1 MNKNNLRRFTFLA
14 PVLVSIL
21 VIAGCRETGERFIEA
36 QMASQFITQRNS
48 DACFTSLDR
57 LPIPSLESLF
67 APPEGM
73 VMAGFITTWAPGA
86 DPIPCNRFK
95 RAEVQGMFKFNS
107 RGLSDPPTRMALLE
121 LVEFQPLAG
130 SVRVGSRTTC
140 NFKVLSKRYPNAL
153 DGRFHHGL
161 DIMSGAT
168 ELASRPRSIVVPGG
182 AGRWNAVVTD
192 EVLQT
197 SRSPADVYAPTVFLV
212 VQNDAA
218 FDGNQ
223 TSACAGNF
231 RFRLRLFTDG

>member
-1 MNKNNLRRFTFLA
+1 MNNNALRRLA
-14 PVLVSIL
+14 LLTPVLVSIL
-21 VIAGCRETGERFIEA
+21 VVAGCRETGERFIEA
-36 QMASQFITQRNS
+36 QMASQFVTQRSS

-57 LPIPSLESLF
+57 LPIPSLESVF
-67 APPEGM
+67 APPEGT
-73 VMAGFITTWAPGA
+73 VMAGFVTTWAPGA

-95 RAEVQGMFKFNS
+95 RAEVQGMFKFDT
-107 RGLSDPPTRMALLE
+107 RGLRSLSTRMALLE

-130 SVRVGSRTTC
+130 SVLVGSRTTC
-140 NFKVLSKRYPNAL
+140 NFKILSKRSRYAV

-168 ELASRPRSIVVPGG
+168 ELASRPRSIVVPSD

-197 SRSPADVYAPTVFLV
+197 DRNPADVYAPTVFLV

-223 TSACAGNF
+223 TSACTGNF

>member
-1 MNKNNLRRFTFLA
+1 MNNNALRRLA
-14 PVLVSIL
+14 LLTPVLVSIL
-21 VIAGCRETGERFIEA
+21 AFAGCRETGERFIEA
-36 QMASQFITQRNS
+36 QMASQFVTQRSS

-73 VMAGFITTWAPGA
+73 VMAGFVTTWAPGA

-95 RAEVQGMFKFNS
+95 RAEVQGMFKFDT
-107 RGLSDPPTRMALLE
+107 RGLRSLSTRMALLE

-140 NFKVLSKRYPNAL
+140 NFKILSKRSRYAV

-168 ELASRPRSIVVPGG
+168 ELASRPRSIVVPND

-197 SRSPADVYAPTVFLV
+197 DRNPADVYAPTVFLV

-223 TSACAGNF
+223 NSACAGNF

>member
-1 MNKNNLRRFTFLA
+1 MNNNALRRLA
-14 PVLVSIL
+14 LLTPVLVSIL
-21 VIAGCRETGERFIEA
+21 VVAGCRETGERFIEA
-36 QMASQFITQRNS
+36 QMASQFVTQRSS

-73 VMAGFITTWAPGA
+73 VMAGFVTTWAPGA

-95 RAEVQGMFKFNS
+95 RAEVQGMFKFDT
-107 RGLSDPPTRMALLE
+107 RGLRSLSTRMALLE

-130 SVRVGSRTTC
+130 SVLVGSRTTC
-140 NFKVLSKRYPNAL
+140 NFKILSKRSRYGV

-168 ELASRPRSIVVPGG
+168 ELASRPRSIVVPND

-197 SRSPADVYAPTVFLV
+197 DRNPADVYAPTVFLV

-223 TSACAGNF
+223 NSACAGNF